1 MAVLSHLHEVA
12 QLHQEGPTYIGE
24 DHASRCVQDGVQVAF
39 KTHDF
44 PDECECDCAIHSV
57 KRRRVSSDSEKMG
70 DCQTRCGPILS
81 FIYVVMD

>member
-1 MAVLSHLHEVA
+1 MKLHNFIKKDRHIFVKI
-12 QLHQEGPTYIGE
+12 T
-24 DHASRCVQDGVQVAF
+24 RQDAF
-39 KTHDF
+39 KMAFRLLSRPTIF
-44 PDECECDCAIHSV
+44 LMNVSATVRYISV